1 MKKITKAIIPAA
13 GLGTRLLPVTKA
25 MPKEMLPILNR
36 PTIDYIVE
44 EAIQSGIEQILIVT
58 SNGKSAIENYFDR
71 HLLLEQ
77 KLADK
82 EEQSM
87 LEKII
92 QSAEI
97 DIHYIRQKEPKGLG
111 HAIWCARNFI
121 GNEPFAVLLG
131 DDIIESQKPCLLQMI
146 EQYERIRTP
155 MLAVQEVESQ
165 ELEKYGVI
173 QYSERL
179 GKQFFISNV
188 VEKPKAEVAPSNLA
202 IIGRYIL
209 TPKIFPIL
217 EQMIAE
223 VEGEIQLTDAIQ
235 TGLAQEY
242 YSAYSFEG
250 ERFDV
255 GDVLGYLK
263 TTLHFALQQED
274 IQAQVLQLLQDYLM
288 KEEKKAQSLKRKVPQ

>member
-77 KLADK
+77 KLADQ
-82 EEQSM
+82 EQQSM

-92 QSAEI
+92 RSAQI

-146 EQYERIRTP
+146 EQYERVSTP
-155 MLAVQEVESQ
+155 MLAVQEVERQ

-179 GKQFFISNV
+179 GKQYFITNV
-188 VEKPKAEVAPSNLA
+188 VEKPKAELAPSNLA

-217 EQMIAE
+217 EQMITE

-235 TGLAQEY
+235 TGLAEEN

-274 IQAQVLQLLQDYLM
+274 IQAQVLQLLQTYLSN
-288 KEEKKAQSLKRKVPQ
+288 EEKKAHSLKRKVHQ